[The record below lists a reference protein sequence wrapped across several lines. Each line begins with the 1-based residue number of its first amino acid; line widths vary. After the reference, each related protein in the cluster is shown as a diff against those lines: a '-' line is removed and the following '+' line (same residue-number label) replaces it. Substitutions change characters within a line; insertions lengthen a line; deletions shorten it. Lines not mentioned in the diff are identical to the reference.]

1 MRVFLAGGTGVIG
14 RPLVARLLAG
24 NHEVGVLARSD
35 AAASQ
40 IQDMGAEPVLGDALN
55 ALSLG
60 YAVKTYAPHVV
71 INQLTSLPKSLLNPR
86 AAAHSTKLT
95 NRLRSEATPV
105 LVAAAAE
112 AGAYRVISQSISFA
126 QQPGDGVRTEDDP
139 LYLEAP
145 SAHRKV
151 IEAVGSLEAATMG
164 SADIEGVV
172 LRYGAIYGPGSYFA
186 DGEAYPSMLH
196 HRTFPLIGEGSG
208 IWALLH
214 VDDAVDAT
222 VAAMR
227 CDPGIYN
234 ICDDDPIPAS
244 ELFPWMALALGAK
257 APRTAPRAM
266 FGAGPLTIMR
276 YLLDE
281 QPAVSPDRAR
291 EVMRWRP
298 RHPDWR
304 HELARV
310 LRGEPLV

>member
-35 AAASQ
+35 TAAAQ
-40 IQDMGAEPVLGDALN
+40 IQAMGAEPVLGDALN

-60 YAVKTYAPHVV
+60 YAVKTYAPHLV

-86 AAAHSTKLT
+86 AAARSAKLT

-105 LVAAAAE
+105 LAAAAAE
-112 AGAYRVISQSISFA
+112 AGAYRMISQSISFA
-126 QQPGDGVRTEDDP
+126 QEPGDEVRTEDDP
-139 LYLEAP
+139 LYLGAP
-145 SAHRKV
+145 AAHRKV
-151 IEAVGSLEAATMG
+151 IAAVGALEAATMG
-164 SADIEGVV
+164 ATHIEGVV
-172 LRYGAIYGPGSYFA
+172 LRYGAVYGPGSYFA

-196 HRTFPLIGEGSG
+196 HRTLPLIGEGRGVWS
-208 IWALLH
+208 LLH
-214 VDDAVDAT
+214 IDDAIDAT
-222 VAAMR
+222 IAAMK

-234 ICDDDPIPAS
+234 ICDDDPVVAS

-257 APRTAPRAM
+257 APRTAARAL
-266 FGAGPLTIMR
+266 FAAGPLTIMR
-276 YLLDE
+276 YLVDE
-281 QPAVSPDRAR
+281 QPAVSSQRAR
-291 EVMRWRP
+291 QVMRWKP

>member
-24 NHEVGVLARSD
+24 NHDVGVLARSD
-35 AAASQ
+35 AAAARVH
-40 IQDMGAEPVLGDALN
+40 DMGAEPVLGDGLN
-55 ALSLG
+55 EPSLG
-60 YAVKTYAPHVV
+60 YAVRTYAPHVV
-71 INQLTSLPKSLLNPR
+71 INQLTSLPKSFLNPR
-86 AAAHSTKLT
+86 AAAHGAKLT

-105 LVAAAAE
+105 LVTAASE

-126 QQPGDGVRTEDDP
+126 QEPGDGVRVEEDP
-139 LYLEAP
+139 LYVDAP
-145 SAHRKV
+145 SAHRNV
-151 IEAVGSLEAATMG
+151 VQAVGALEEATMG
-164 SADIEGVV
+164 SSEVEGVV

-186 DGEAYPSMLH
+186 DGEAYPSMLA
-196 HRTFPLIGEGSG
+196 RRLLPVIGEGRGVWS
-208 IWALLH
+208 LLH

-222 VAAMR
+222 IAAMK

-234 ICDDDPIPAS
+234 ICDDDPVPAA

-257 APRTAPRAM
+257 APRTASRAL
-266 FGAGPLTIMR
+266 FGTGPLTIMR
-276 YLLDE
+276 YLFDE
-281 QPAVSPDRAR
+281 QPAVSSQRAR
-291 EVMRWRP
+291 DIMHWRP